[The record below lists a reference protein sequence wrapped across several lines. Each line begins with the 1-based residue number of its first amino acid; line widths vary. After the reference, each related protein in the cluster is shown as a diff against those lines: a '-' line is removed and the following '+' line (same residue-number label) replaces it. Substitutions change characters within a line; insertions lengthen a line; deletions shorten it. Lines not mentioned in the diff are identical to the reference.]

1 MSSIVLKRVRSGDIA
16 RSHDIGRVVHAL
28 EELPEDKT
36 WKVSIEEHKT
46 ERSDNQ
52 NNYYHGVVLEAIY
65 KKWGVDKEDAH
76 EWLCGARWGW
86 KDKKAP
92 RTPRN
97 PEGVES
103 VPCRTTTTGYDGR
116 RSVLKKTEFEEF
128 VEFARRFAAQ
138 KLGIFIPDPDANYKL
153 HREREEQAA

>member
-1 MSSIVLKRVRSGDIA
+1 MKSIILKRAPSGDIT
-16 RSHDIGRVVHAL
+16 RSHDIGRVVRAL
-28 EELPEDKT
+28 EELPEGKT
-36 WKVSIEEHKT
+36 WKVSIEEHKA
-46 ERSDNQ
+46 ERSEPQ
-52 NNYYHGVVLEAIY
+52 NNYYHGVVLEEIY
-65 KKWGVDKEDAH
+65 TKWGVSKEDAH

-97 PEGVES
+97 PDGIES

-116 RSVLKKTEFEEF
+116 RSVLKKMEFEEF
-128 VEFARRFAAQ
+128 VEFARRFAAK

-153 HREREEQAA
+153 HQDREEQAA